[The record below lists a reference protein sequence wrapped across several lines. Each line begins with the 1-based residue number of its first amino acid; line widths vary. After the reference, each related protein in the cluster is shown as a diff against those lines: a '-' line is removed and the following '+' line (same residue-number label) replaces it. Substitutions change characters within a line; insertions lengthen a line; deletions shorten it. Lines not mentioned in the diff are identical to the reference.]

1 VRAAFLL
8 PFLLLGCRSS
18 TTSESVGPRSPVV
31 TRTTPVRAWEMW
43 QQGRCLGS
51 LVRFEDPGDTSRG
64 YYSVR
69 AREGHEIGLVDL
81 EGRAWRYR
89 AHQSEPE
96 WLGTGTVLDGVRRI
110 LGGTQSAELVEVDL
124 AQLKDV
130 LERLR

>member
-1 VRAAFLL
+1 MRAALLL
-8 PFLLLGCRSS
+8 PFLLLACRSS
-18 TTSESVGPRSPVV
+18 STSESVGPQRPVV
-31 TRTTPVRAWEMW
+31 TRTTAVRAWEMW

-51 LVRFEDPGDTSRG
+51 LVRFEDPDDPTRG

-81 EGRAWRYR
+81 QGRAWRYH
-89 AHQSEPE
+89 AHQPEPE
-96 WLGTGTVLDGVRRI
+96 WLGTTTVLDGARRI
-110 LGGTQSAELVEVDL
+110 LGGTASAELVEVDV